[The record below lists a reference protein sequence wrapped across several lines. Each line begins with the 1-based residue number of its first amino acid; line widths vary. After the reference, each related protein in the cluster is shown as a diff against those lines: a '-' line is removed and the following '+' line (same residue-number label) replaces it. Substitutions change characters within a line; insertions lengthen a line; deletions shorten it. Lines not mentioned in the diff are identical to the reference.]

1 MYICALRVMV
11 VHMVVYDCVFKY
23 AFFLNEICIKTDIR
37 VFEVIRIWLCIY
49 RKTVSIWAEQQ
60 SKVYH

>member
-1 MYICALRVMV
+1 MV